1 MDNRIPEQS
10 PNDFKAFGTILKRYL
25 KERKMTQQMLADRIG
40 LSRTTIGRMI
50 TNKDNR
56 GNTYHTSEEA
66 VVLICLALDLGLERS
81 KELYYA
87 AFPERKIWW
96 ECIANRNTIEDAAEK
111 LNEAHLPMLGNSIID

>member
-1 MDNRIPEQS
+1 MDNGHPKQNTNNS
-10 PNDFKAFGTILKRYL
+10 KPFGTLLKGYL
-25 KERKMTQQMLADRIG
+25 KDRHMTQQMLADRTG

-56 GNTYHTSEEA
+56 GGNYHTSEEA

-81 KELYYA
+81 KELYFS
-87 AFPERKIWW
+87 AFPERQIWW

-111 LNEAHLPMLGNSIID
+111 LLEARLPMIGNSVEE